1 MDALT
6 TLPVR
11 RVPFS
16 ADIEK
21 PGDYCF
27 ISKRE
32 PVRNLEL
39 VIPNPRNVWQA
50 SWWLIR
56 SAFGFYPAPEVKNET
71 VEIRWPDY
79 DAIILLCPH
88 CSQPIATTKDHRI
101 VSLEPLTIEKPLAC
115 VYSRDVQRDSQPTVF
130 FTIKDGNIMP
140 A

>member
-1 MDALT
+1 MEAAT

-16 ADIEK
+16 ANIQK

-32 PVRNLEL
+32 PIRKFESEPVAPPTGFWRM
-39 VIPNPRNVWQA
+39 IA
-50 SWWLIR
+50 WLLRGRPSHSLKEAI
-56 SAFGFYPAPEVKNET
+56 
-71 VEIRWPDY
+71 EIVWPDY
-79 DAIILLCPH
+79 DAVILLCPH

-115 VYSRDVQRDSQPTVF
+115 VYSRGVQKDAQPTVIF
-130 FTIKDGNIMP
+130 NIKDGNIMP

>member
-16 ADIEK
+16 ADVIK
-21 PGDYCF
+21 PGDFCF

-32 PVRNLEL
+32 PIRKFEPEPVQPPTGFWRWL
-39 VIPNPRNVWQA
+39 VWFLKGRPSFSFKEI
-50 SWWLIR
+50 
-56 SAFGFYPAPEVKNET
+56 
-71 VEIRWPDY
+71 VEIVWPDY

-115 VYSRDVQRDSQPTVF
+115 VYSRGVQKDAQPTVIF
-130 FTIKDGNIMP
+130 NIKDGNIMP